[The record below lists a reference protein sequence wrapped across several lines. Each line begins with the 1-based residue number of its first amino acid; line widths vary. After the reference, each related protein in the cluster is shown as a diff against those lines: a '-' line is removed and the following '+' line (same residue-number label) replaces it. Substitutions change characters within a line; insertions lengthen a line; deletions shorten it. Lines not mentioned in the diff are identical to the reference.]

1 MVDMADH
8 VLTFIFPK
16 RSLAMDCVAELKD
29 KMPAG
34 WAFREATSEPTKQ
47 DPAAGEYLYV
57 RNVISLTGPENDILE
72 GDLAAIAGRYSGRLD
87 HV

>member
-1 MVDMADH
+1 MAEH

-16 RSLAMDCVAELKD
+16 RSLAIDCVAELKD
-29 KMPAG
+29 KMPQG
-34 WAFREATSEPTKQ
+34 WVFREATSEPKKQ

-57 RNVISLTGPENDILE
+57 HNVISLSGPENDISE
-72 GDLAAIAGRYSGRLD
+72 GDIAAIVGRYSGRLD